1 VADGLHLFFVTV
13 FRFDRLITL
22 GVIDPGLRI
31 LRTCGHREA
40 APVIPILMYHSIT
53 DDPEPGVSPY
63 FRLNTPP
70 AMFRAHLQV
79 LREEGYTVMTLLDAI
94 HGMEARRPEGSNSVD
109 RAPAPSKVAVIT
121 FDDGFEDF
129 RTAASPMLQEFGFRA
144 TMFLPTAFIGT
155 ERRSFKGRACLTWD
169 EIRNLCAL
177 GFEFGSHTVNH
188 PKLWELD
195 EPALHR
201 ELADSREAI
210 EQELGQAPATFAHP
224 YAFPFTNKAYVQ
236 RFRVAASQVGYRFG
250 VTTSLGRARLSDD
263 RLTLKRLPVNGADGC
278 SLLRAKLRGA
288 YDWLA
293 GPQRMI
299 KMLKAITQG

>member
-1 VADGLHLFFVTV
+1 VL
-13 FRFDRLITL
+13 RFDRLITL
-22 GVIDPGLRI
+22 GVIDPGLRV
-31 LRTCGHREA
+31 LRACGHRDA

-70 AMFRAHLQV
+70 VVFRAHLNV
-79 LREEGYTVMTLLDAI
+79 LREEGYTVVTLLDAI
-94 HGMEARRPEGSNSVD
+94 HWMEGRQKAEGSD
-109 RAPAPSKVAVIT
+109 PIDQAPTPKKIAVIT

-155 ERRSFKGRACLTWD
+155 ARRSFKGRACLTWD
-169 EIRNLCAL
+169 EIRNLGAL

-188 PKLWELD
+188 PKLWKLD
-195 EPALHR
+195 EADLHR

-236 RFRVAASQVGYRFG
+236 RFRVAASQAGYQYG
-250 VTTSLGRARLSDD
+250 VTTSLGRARSSDD

-278 SLLRAKLRGA
+278 GLLRAKLRGA

-293 GPQRMI
+293 GPQRVI
-299 KMLKAITQG
+299 KMLKAIMQG